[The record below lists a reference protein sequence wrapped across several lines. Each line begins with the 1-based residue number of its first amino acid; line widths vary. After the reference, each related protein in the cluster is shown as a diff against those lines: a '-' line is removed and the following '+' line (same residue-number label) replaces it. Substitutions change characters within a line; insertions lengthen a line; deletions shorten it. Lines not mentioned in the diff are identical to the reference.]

1 MEEIKKEVKSFDEAF
16 DELLYYD
23 PDKLF
28 RQGIAYNVK
37 KELVIKMMKKNYP
50 ISEIVEITDFKP
62 KQIEEIWE
70 AYLMEDANK
79 KNDDSLKKLLQ
90 ELLSK
95 HQELDYKSFISTVLH
110 LSWEEIDELV
120 KE

>member
-37 KELVIKMMKKNYP
+37 KETVIELIKQNVSIAT
-50 ISEIVEITDFKP
+50 ISKALKFKP

-70 AYLMEDANK
+70 AYLMEDASK